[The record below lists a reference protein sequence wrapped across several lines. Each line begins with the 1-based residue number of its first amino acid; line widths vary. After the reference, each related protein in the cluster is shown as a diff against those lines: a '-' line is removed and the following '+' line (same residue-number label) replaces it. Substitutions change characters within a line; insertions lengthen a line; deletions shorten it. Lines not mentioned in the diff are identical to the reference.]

1 MRLEMAA
8 SLRGLSLGGGGQTR
22 LSIMSSVE
30 FFTRF
35 ARSGGSAMRWKDVY
49 QSVGKSNLW
58 RLFIYILNQI
68 S

>member
-35 ARSGGSAMRWKDVY
+35 ARSGGSAMKWIDVY
-49 QSVGKSNLW
+49 LFVLAGKSNLG
-58 RLFIYILNQI
+58 RLFINAT
-68 S
+68 